1 MCKLFPFLF
10 PLLLLGCKTSAPSFS
25 TNLQQLDK
33 LLGHSPKSVAD
44 SLSHLDISRMNKADQ
59 AYFYLLEASA
69 KDKNYR
75 KLTSDS
81 TLRIAEKYFTQTN
94 DRYNLGRTQY
104 YIAKYFFNAN
114 QPTDAFIILK
124 EAENNIHQAPPTD
137 FHLLGLIYSQHGA
150 IHARQGN
157 YQEAQYYYQKSF
169 NAFTETKDTVSM
181 LISTKQ
187 LAWALVCQ
195 EKYKQSKEILQKG
208 IDIIEQ
214 NTKTNNPQLLQIH
227 ASLLNVLN
235 LYYQKTKNYN
245 EALNVSKQAIIL
257 LEKENIHVPSNYYSA
272 LITTYI
278 DKHQI
283 DSIYPYCQKM
293 LTNSITEKNLLNQ
306 LTVYKNLIDYEKTK
320 RNYKPLS
327 EHQEKYIELKDTY
340 NKQLKFNEVIK
351 LEKKYNYSEKERLYY
366 KAKTKNLWLLILM
379 LILIIIASLILLY
392 STWLQR
398 KLKDK
403 NLQLSEQIK
412 KVEWGLVLSKELIRE
427 NSNQYIQLEK
437 VLNRYATLVPQQL
450 FEEFRSLHHSQQIQY
465 SQRLLFSLTNINN
478 EFSRK
483 LKQKHPNLTSND
495 ILLAS
500 MIHYQWEL
508 ENIAHVFQTSLEAIQ
523 KRSIRLKTKL
533 ERKERNIES
542 LEKYLI
548 KNLKQC
554 HDNTC
559 PATK

>member
-1 MCKLFPFLF
+1 MCKLFLFLF
-10 PLLLLGCKTSAPSFS
+10 SLFLLGCRTPRPSFS
-25 TNLQQLDK
+25 TDLQQLDK
-33 LLGHSPKSVAD
+33 LLSHAPKLVAD
-44 SLSHLDISRMNKADQ
+44 SLSHLDVSRMNKTDQ

-75 KLTSDS
+75 KLTGDS

-104 YIAKYFFNAN
+104 YIAKYFFSAN
-114 QPTDAFIILK
+114 RPTDAFIILK
-124 EAENNIHQAPPTD
+124 EAENNVYQSHPTD
-137 FHLLGLIYSQHGA
+137 FHLLGLIYSLHGA

-169 NAFTETKDTVSM
+169 NAFAETKDIIPM

-187 LAWALVCQ
+187 LAWIYFSQ
-195 EKYKQSKEILQKG
+195 ENYEQSKEVLKKG
-208 IDIIEQ
+208 IDIVEQ
-214 NTKTNNPQLLQIH
+214 NNRETHNPQLIQIH
-227 ASLLNVLN
+227 ASLLNGLN
-235 LYYQKTKNYN
+235 LYYQKTQNYD
-245 EALNVSKQAIIL
+245 EALKVSKQAINQ

-278 DKHQI
+278 EKHQT

-306 LTVYKNLIDYEKTK
+306 LTVYKNLIDYEKK
-320 RNYKPLS
+320 NRNYRALS
-327 EHQEKYIELKDTY
+327 EYQEKYIELKDTY

-366 KAKTKNLWLLILM
+366 KSKTKNLWLLIFM

-412 KVEWGLVLSKELIRE
+412 KVEWGFVLSKELIRD

-450 FEEFRSLHHSQQIQY
+450 FEEFRSLHHTQQIHY

-500 MIHYQWEL
+500 LIHYQWEVDD
-508 ENIAHVFQTSLEAIQ
+508 IAQVFQTSLEAIQ

-533 ERKERNIES
+533 ERKEQDIES
-542 LEKYLI
+542 LKKYLI
-548 KNLKQC
+548 KI
-554 HDNTC
+554 
-559 PATK
+559 

>member
-10 PLLLLGCKTSAPSFS
+10 SLFLLGCDSSAPSFS
-25 TNLQQLDK
+25 TDLQQLDK
-33 LLGHSPKSVAD
+33 LLSHAPKLVSD
-44 SLSHLDISRMNKADQ
+44 SLSRLDVSRMNKADQ

-69 KDKNYR
+69 KDKNYC
-75 KLTSDS
+75 KLSSDS
-81 TLRIAEKYFTQTN
+81 TLRIAETYFTQTN

-104 YIAKYFFNAN
+104 YIARHLHNTNTPEDSY
-114 QPTDAFIILK
+114 IILK
-124 EAENNIHQAPPTD
+124 KAENNIQECQIKD
-137 FHLLGLIYSQHGA
+137 NHLLGLIYSQLGVLQS
-150 IHARQGN
+150 RQNN
-157 YQEAQYYYQKSF
+157 YREAQKYYEKSLS
-169 NAFTETKDTVSM
+169 AFTKIQDTLSI

-187 LAWALVCQ
+187 LAWIYFSQ
-195 EKYKQSKEILQKG
+195 EKYEQSKEVLQKG

-214 NTKTNNPQLLQIH
+214 NKKHTNNLLLIKTH
-227 ASLLNVLN
+227 ASLLNGLN
-235 LYYQKTKNYN
+235 LYYQKIQNHD
-245 EALNVSKQAIIL
+245 EALKVSKQAIIQ

-278 DKHQI
+278 EKHQI

-293 LTNSITEKNLLNQ
+293 LTNSIKENNLLNQ

-320 RNYKPLS
+320 GNYKPLS
-327 EHQEKYIELKDTY
+327 EYQEKYIELKDTY
-340 NKQLKFNEVIK
+340 NKQLKFNEIIK
-351 LEKKYNYSEKERLYY
+351 LEKRYNYSEKERLYY
-366 KAKTKNLWLLILM
+366 KTKTKNLWLLIFM

-412 KVEWGLVLSKELIRE
+412 KVEWGLVLSKELIRD

-450 FEEFRSLHHSQQIQY
+450 FEEFRSLHHTQQIHY
-465 SQRLLFSLTNINN
+465 SEHLLFSLTNINS
-478 EFSRK
+478 EFSRR

-500 MIHYQWEL
+500 MLHYQWEL
-508 ENIAHVFQTSLEAIQ
+508 DDIAHIFQTSPEAIQ
-523 KRSIRLKTKL
+523 KRSVRLKTKL
-533 ERKERNIES
+533 ERKEPDIKS
-542 LEKYLI
+542 LEKYLSKI
-548 KNLKQC
+548 
-554 HDNTC
+554 
-559 PATK
+559 